1 MHNQSERKKLI
12 TEYRALLKKSR
23 ESTTTEDKE
32 HFSKLA
38 SEKHNEI
45 LMSEFGGDKNIGRFN
60 QFSAKGD

>member
-1 MHNQSERKKLI
+1 MHNQSEREKLI

-32 HFSKLA
+32 YFSKLA

-45 LMSEFGGDKNIGRFN
+45 LMCEFGGDRNIGRFN
-60 QFSAKGD
+60 NAKGN